1 MRVFDRFLNTLKLG
15 DDYGFED
22 DGDFLDDDDAGD
34 DYEDERP
41 QRRILGRTKA
51 DEDEYGYEEDN
62 AEPAVREERTA
73 QPVKTSAQ
81 KAQRNTIRSQSPKV
95 SPIRSKKQGGMEV
108 CVIRPRSMEDAHEIT
123 ETLQEG
129 CTVILN
135 MEGLELNLAQRLI
148 DFSSGSC
155 YALHGALQKISNYI
169 FIITPPGVD
178 ISGDF
183 QEALNGGAFDVPAF
197 GTRF

>member
-1 MRVFDRFLNTLKLG
+1 
-15 DDYGFED
+15 
-22 DGDFLDDDDAGD
+22 
-34 DYEDERP
+34 
-41 QRRILGRTKA
+41 
-51 DEDEYGYEEDN
+51 
-62 AEPAVREERTA
+62 
-73 QPVKTSAQ
+73 
-81 KAQRNTIRSQSPKV
+81 
-95 SPIRSKKQGGMEV
+95 MEV
-108 CVIRPRSMEDAHEIT
+108 CVIRPRNMEDAHEIT
-123 ETLQEG
+123 ETLLEG

-148 DFSSGSC
+148 DFSPGSC